1 MGARADEID
10 LRGRVADLRAAL
22 DIVGERV
29 PAPVRGTVAEAVSTA
44 EGRLDLGVEHT
55 IVALVGGTG
64 SGKSS
69 LFNAVAR
76 MTFADVGVRR
86 PTTSLMTACA
96 WSERADALLDWI
108 GVDRDRRINRFSSL
122 DGDQEAHLSGLVLLD
137 LPDHDSV
144 ATVHRETVDRVVPMA
159 DLIVWVVD
167 PQKYAD
173 HALHAGYLQTMAGV
187 EGSMLVVLNQ
197 LDTVPAGQ
205 RDEILADVHN
215 LLTIDGLGE
224 VEVLGASAL
233 TGDGVAQIRSRLA
246 TIVGQRSRAAARVA
260 AELSRAAESLIE
272 VLPAEVSRR
281 SAPGVE
287 GVVDALADLAGLPE
301 RMVTAAHTRDDGTRA
316 GADGALTA
324 ASVTPV
330 REAWLAQAGAH
341 LGPAWRESLV
351 AGTPGEE
358 DIAKRVTAAV
368 RAVRLPAGQGR
379 RVRTWRGLMSACGAL
394 AVVALVAWVVL
405 TVGERGEASTR
416 ALVAGVAAAA
426 AALAVVGWLA
436 WRGARRALAR
446 ARAQRFGAAAR
457 SGLERVVHEMLE
469 APADEILA
477 AHAEARTL
485 ALAAVSREAGSR
497 ATGPREAPAGDEVA
511 GS

>member
-1 MGARADEID
+1 MGARADEAD

-22 DIVGERV
+22 EIVGERV
-29 PAPVRGTVAEAVSTA
+29 PAAVRGTVSEALGTA

-69 LFNAVAR
+69 LFNAIAR

-197 LDTVPAGQ
+197 LDTVPEGQ
-205 RDEILADVHN
+205 REEILADVQN
-215 LLTIDGLGE
+215 LLTIDGLGA

-260 AELSRAAESLIE
+260 SELSRAAESLIE
-272 VLPAEVSRR
+272 VLPGEVARR

-287 GVVDALADLAGLPE
+287 ATVDALADVAGLPE

-324 ASVTPV
+324 ASVTPL
-330 REAWLAQAGAH
+330 REAWLDQAGAH

-351 AGTPGEE
+351 EGTPGDE
-358 DIAKRVTAAV
+358 DIARRATAAV
-368 RAVRLPAGQGR
+368 RAVRLPAGQGA
-379 RVRTWRGLMSACGAL
+379 RVRGWRGLTFVCGAL
-394 AVVALVAWVVL
+394 AVVALAAWLVL
-405 TVGERGEASTR
+405 TVSDRGEASMR
-416 ALVAGVAAAA
+416 MLVAGVAAVAA
-426 AALAVVGWLA
+426 VLVVVGALA
-436 WRGARRALAR
+436 WRGASRALSR
-446 ARAQRFGAAAR
+446 SRAQRFGSAVR
-457 SGLERVVHEMLE
+457 SGLERVVQELLE
-469 APADEILA
+469 APADEVLA

-485 ALAAVSREAGSR
+485 ALAAVSREARSR
-497 ATGPREAPAGDEVA
+497 ATGRRDALAGDEGA
-511 GS
+511 AS